1 MEAKLLIDILNRMNI
16 SFSTVNKEKEDEDSS
31 WDLLTQESL
40 SGAYSDDEPEYSLD
54 LVQEPNPDYNF

>member
-1 MEAKLLIDILNRMNI
+1 MNI

-54 LVQEPNPDYNF
+54 LVQEPNPDYNL